1 MVAGGRR
8 AEGGTGVD
16 VVRGQ
21 LLDDVADLVPTF
33 PAPGCVRVAVDGVDG
48 VGKSTFAGEL
58 AASLS
63 DRGRP
68 VVHVSADGFHHRR
81 AVRHRRGRDSP
92 EGFWLD
98 SYDYEALVHN
108 VLEPFGLGGSRR
120 YRPAAHDLRTD
131 EVLDLAWRTA
141 APGTVLIVDGL
152 FLHRDELVEFWDF
165 SVFLDAPFAI
175 TVARMA
181 RRDGSHTD
189 PEHPSLGRYVGG
201 QRLYFAACA
210 PHERAD
216 VVIDNEDV
224 TRPVLAKVDIGRRSS
239 S

>member
-1 MVAGGRR
+1 MSVAR
-8 AEGGTGVD
+8 E
-16 VVRGQ
+16 Q
-21 LLDDVADLVPTF
+21 LLDDVADMVPTF
-33 PAPGCVRVAVDGVDG
+33 PAPQCVRVAVDGVDG
-48 VGKSTFAGEL
+48 VGKSTFADEL
-58 AASLS
+58 AALLS
-63 DRGRP
+63 SRGRH
-68 VVHVSADGFHHRR
+68 VVHVSADDFHHRR
-81 AVRHRRGRDSP
+81 AARHRRGRDSP

-120 YRPAAHDLRTD
+120 YRPAVHDLRRD

-141 APGTVLIVDGL
+141 APGAVLIVDGL

-165 SVFLDAPFAI
+165 SVFLDAPFAV

-181 RRDGSHTD
+181 RRDGSHPD
-189 PEHPSLGRYVGG
+189 PEHPSLSRYVGG

-216 VVIDNEDV
+216 VVIDNQDV
-224 TRPVLAKVDIGRRSS
+224 TRPVLAKVNIGRRSS
-239 S
+239 R